1 MKRDTFLNWNDSMI
15 LFCFFLTVR
24 RIKIRFKFN
33 EIQYNYFINVTYYD
47 ICVCYHFYCVNI
59 NNKSIKDSLLK
70 DIKLQLTIKLESFTK
85 FQHLLFYLV
94 KLKNKIKIFDSWKQ
108 FINQKIPFRWKIMMP
123 ERDRNLSLN

>member
-47 ICVCYHFYCVNI
+47 IRVCYHLYCVNI
-59 NNKSIKDSLLK
+59 NNKSIKDLLLK
-70 DIKLQLTIKLESFTK
+70 GIKLQLTIKLESFTK

-94 KLKNKIKIFDSWKQ
+94 KLKNKIKIFDS
-108 FINQKIPFRWKIMMP
+108 
-123 ERDRNLSLN
+123 

>member
-94 KLKNKIKIFDSWKQ
+94 KLKNKIKIFDS
-108 FINQKIPFRWKIMMP
+108 
-123 ERDRNLSLN
+123 

>member
-24 RIKIRFKFN
+24 RIKINVRRFKFN

-47 ICVCYHFYCVNI
+47 IRITVYDIRYHLYCVNI
-59 NNKSIKDSLLK
+59 NNKSIKDLLLK
-70 DIKLQLTIKLESFTK
+70 GTKLQLTIKLESFTK

-94 KLKNKIKIFDSWKQ
+94 KLKNKIKIFDS
-108 FINQKIPFRWKIMMP
+108 
-123 ERDRNLSLN
+123 